1 MYREEITDTVRA
13 VLAAARGR
21 LREGGGAGVAL
32 EAEVLLAH
40 YLGVD
45 RVALYREPDRLLT
58 ADQVARYLD
67 LVERRGRGE
76 PVAYL
81 TGHKEFMGLDLTV
94 GPCVLVPRPETE
106 LLVETALQLLTP
118 APAAPLAVDVG
129 TGSGAIAVS
138 LAADH
143 PAVRVLA
150 TDVDAAAL
158 AVARRNA
165 NANAVAERISFFQGD
180 LLAPLTT
187 PAYLEQ
193 VDLIAANL
201 PYVPTGELEGLAR
214 DVREYEPLLA
224 LDGGPDGLD
233 LYRRLVPAARR
244 LLRPGGTLL
253 MEIGPGQGD
262 ACLDLVPPP
271 AWESRLLHD
280 LASRERLVVAKKL
293 IPAGV

>member
-1 MYREEITDTVRA
+1 MGEDTTGTVRS
-13 VLAAARGR
+13 VLAAARDR
-21 LREGGGAGVAL
+21 LREGGRTGVAL

-40 YLGVD
+40 CLGVD
-45 RVALYREPDRLLT
+45 RVALYRDPDRLLT
-58 ADQVARYLD
+58 ADQVACCLG

-81 TGHKEFMGLDLTV
+81 TGHKEFMGLDLMV

-106 LLVETALQLLTP
+106 LLVETALQLLAP
-118 APAAPLAVDVG
+118 VPAAPLAVDVG

-138 LAADH
+138 LAAVH

-165 NANAVAERISFFQGD
+165 VAYAVAERISFLQGD
-180 LLAPLTT
+180 LLAPLDT
-187 PAYLEQ
+187 PAYLGQ

-201 PYVPTGELEGLAR
+201 PYVPTGELAGLPR
-214 DVREYEPLLA
+214 DVRDYEPRLA

-244 LLRPGGTLL
+244 LLRPGGALL
-253 MEIGPGQGD
+253 MEIGPGQGA
-262 ACLDLVPPP
+262 ACLALLPPP

-280 LASRERLVVAKKL
+280 LAGRERLVTARKGQVNM
-293 IPAGV
+293 